1 MTVLLNKPNILLRIL
16 DLNLKLISPVADN
29 PITVE
34 IRKAN
39 SVIFHTGLFWV
50 KAWLEAENILKL
62 E

>member
-50 KAWLEAENILKL
+50 KA
-62 E
+62 